1 MLVMED
7 WHNFGQDYDPTLM
20 AWHENFEAGWGAL
33 RPRYG
38 DAFYRK
44 WRYFLLSGAGSF
56 RVRKVQVWQ
65 IIFSKKGLVGGYAP
79 VR

>member
-1 MLVMED
+1 
-7 WHNFGQDYDPTLM
+7 M
-20 AWHENFEAGWGAL
+20 AWNENFEAGWAAL

-38 DAFYRK
+38 DAFHRM

-56 RVRKVQVWQ
+56 RVRKVQLWQ
-65 IIFSKKGLVGGYAP
+65 IVFSRNGVLGGYMP

>member
-1 MLVMED
+1 MED
-7 WHNFGQDYDPTLM
+7 WHNFGHFYDPTLM
-20 AWHENFEAGWGAL
+20 AWNENFEAGWEEL

-38 DAFYRK
+38 DTFYRL

-56 RVRKVQVWQ
+56 RRRKVHLWQVV
-65 IIFSKKGLVGGYAP
+65 FSKRGLIGGYVS